1 MKLLKKMLFVL
12 VFVSLL
18 TVSFACKPKHEH
30 KYGEWE
36 FTTTPTMEVAGKA
49 KKACGDVVEEEVAKL
64 SDSSVWTVKETV
76 DSTCSVA
83 GKKVYTSVYGEIT
96 VAIEKTAHNPGE
108 WKLSVNPTESKEGVL
123 ERECSVCGEKET
135 TSVSK
140 LTDTTV
146 WTLKE
151 EVKATCTAE
160 GKKVYTSVYGEVEVV
175 LEKNLAITMQHGN

>member
-1 MKLLKKMLFVL
+1 MKLLRKMLFVL

-30 KYGEWE
+30 KYCEWE

-49 KKACGDVVEEEVAKL
+49 KKACECGDVVEEEVAKL

-123 ERECSVCGEKET
+123 
-135 TSVSK
+135 
-140 LTDTTV
+140 
-146 WTLKE
+146 
-151 EVKATCTAE
+151 
-160 GKKVYTSVYGEVEVV
+160 
-175 LEKNLAITMQHGN
+175 